1 MSIYD
6 ITVTNTKHESQDL
19 SVYKGK
25 AMLIVNTASECGFT
39 KQFDGLEK
47 VYQQYK
53 DNDFVVLGFPCNQ
66 FGNQEPGDGAEAEQN
81 CRLNFGVTFPMHE
94 KIDVNGDNAHPLFQH
109 LKQETKGLLG
119 DKIKWNFTKFLVDKE
134 GNVIGR
140 YAPTKTPEQLTSE
153 IEKIL

>member
-6 ITVTNTKHESQDL
+6 INVTSTKHETYPLSQ
-19 SVYKGK
+19 YKGK

-53 DNDFVVLGFPCNQ
+53 EDGFVILGFPCNQ

-81 CRLNFGVTFPMHE
+81 CRLNFGVTFPMHD
-94 KIDVNGDNAHPLFQH
+94 KIEVNGDNAHPLFKY
-109 LKQETKGLLG
+109 LKKETKGLLG
-119 DKIKWNFTKFLVDKE
+119 DGIKWNFTKFLVDKQ
-134 GNVIGR
+134 GNVVNR
-140 YAPTKTPEQLTSE
+140 FAPTKTPESITKD
-153 IEKIL
+153 IEKVL

>member
-6 ITVTNTKHESQDL
+6 ITVTNTKHETYPLAQ
-19 SVYKGK
+19 YKGK

-47 VYQQYK
+47 IYQQYK
-53 DNDFVVLGFPCNQ
+53 DQDFIVLGFPCNQ

-81 CRLNFGVTFPMHE
+81 CRLNFGVTFPMHD
-94 KIDVNGDNAHPLFQH
+94 KIEVNGDNAHPLFKY

-119 DKIKWNFTKFLVDKE
+119 DGIKWNFTKFLVDRE
-134 GNVIGR
+134 GNVVNR
-140 YAPTKTPEQLTSE
+140 YAPTKSPESLTQD

>member
-6 ITVTNTKHESQDL
+6 INVTNSKHETYSLSQF
-19 SVYKGK
+19 KGK

-53 DNDFVVLGFPCNQ
+53 EDGFVVLGFPCNQ

-81 CRLNFGVTFPMHE
+81 CQLNFGVTFPMHD
-94 KIDVNGDNAHPLFQH
+94 KIEVNGDNAHPLFKY
-109 LKQETKGLLG
+109 LKQETNGLLG
-119 DKIKWNFTKFLVDKE
+119 NGIKWNFTKFLVDKQ
-134 GNVIGR
+134 GNVVNR
-140 YAPTKTPEQLTSE
+140 FAPTKTPESITKD
-153 IEKIL
+153 IEKVL

>member
-6 ITVTNTKHESQDL
+6 ITVTDTKHETYDL
-19 SVYKGK
+19 SAYKGK

-53 DNDFVVLGFPCNQ
+53 DQDFVVLGFPCNQ

-109 LKQETKGLLG
+109 LKKETKGLLG

-134 GNVIGR
+134 GNVVTR
-140 YAPTKTPEQLTSE
+140 FAPTKTPEQLTTD
-153 IEKIL
+153 IEKVL

>member
-6 ITVTNTKHESQDL
+6 INVTNTKHETYPLSQ
-19 SVYKGK
+19 YKGK

-47 VYQQYK
+47 IYQLYK
-53 DNDFVVLGFPCNQ
+53 DQDFIVLGFPCNQ

-81 CRLNFGVTFPMHE
+81 CRLNFGVTFPMHD
-94 KIDVNGDNAHPLFQH
+94 KIEVNGDNAHPLFKY

-119 DKIKWNFTKFLVDKE
+119 DGIKWNFTKFLVDKD
-134 GNVIGR
+134 GHVVNR
-140 YAPTKTPEQLTSE
+140 YAPTKTPESLTE
-153 IEKIL
+153 DIEKIL

>member
-6 ITVTNTKHESQDL
+6 ITVTNTKHETYPLAQ
-19 SVYKGK
+19 YKGK

-47 VYQQYK
+47 IYQQYK
-53 DNDFVVLGFPCNQ
+53 DQDFIVLGFPCNQ

-81 CRLNFGVTFPMHE
+81 CRLNFGVTFPMHD
-94 KIDVNGDNAHPLFQH
+94 KIEVNGDNAHPLFKY

-119 DKIKWNFTKFLVDKE
+119 DGIKWNFTKFLVDRE
-134 GNVIGR
+134 GNVVNR
-140 YAPTKTPEQLTSE
+140 YAPTKTPESLTQD

>member
-6 ITVTNTKHESQDL
+6 INVTNTKHETYALSQF
-19 SVYKGK
+19 KGK

-47 VYQQYK
+47 IYQQYK
-53 DNDFVVLGFPCNQ
+53 EDGLVVLGFPCNQ

-81 CRLNFGVTFPMHE
+81 CRLNFGVTFPMHD
-94 KIDVNGDNAHPLFQH
+94 KIEVNGDNAHPLFKY

-119 DKIKWNFTKFLVDKE
+119 DGIKWNFTKFLVDKQ
-134 GNVIGR
+134 GNVVNR
-140 YAPTKTPEQLTSE
+140 FAPTKTPESITKD
-153 IEKIL
+153 IEKVL